1 MGQGRPPRT
10 KEAYQEPS
18 LTGAFGVGSGQQGPE
33 NPSTDDN
40 LILIKPSYS
49 GRMAAAQS
57 DRRNAPRNDDPEL
70 RGRRSE
76 PRAYI
81 LLPASF
87 EALSGSASVDLL
99 DVSRTGARLEGADLP
114 ATGKDIILR
123 CGAID
128 TLGTVAWNIGGRCG
142 VHFDEP
148 ISGQD
153 LIALRTIAVAAE
165 RSGMTPEELQATE
178 DWANGLAR

>member
-1 MGQGRPPRT
+1 MSKADVWGQKPR
-10 KEAYQEPS
+10 S
-18 LTGAFGVGSGQQGPE
+18 H
-33 NPSTDDN
+33 DHN

-81 LLPASF
+81 LLPAAV
-87 EALSGSASVDLL
+87 EDLGGRNSVRLL
-99 DVSRTGARLEGADLP
+99 DVSRTGARLEAGDLP
-114 ATGKDIILR
+114 AVGKDIILK

-128 TLGTVAWNIGGRCG
+128 TLGTVVWTIHGRCG
-142 VHFDEP
+142 IHFDEP
-148 ISGQD
+148 LRGQD
-153 LIALRTIAVAAE
+153 LIALRALAASVE
-165 RSGMTPEELQATE
+165 HSGMTPDELQATA
-178 DWANGLAR
+178 DWAGGFVR

>member
-1 MGQGRPPRT
+1 
-10 KEAYQEPS
+10 
-18 LTGAFGVGSGQQGPE
+18 
-33 NPSTDDN
+33 
-40 LILIKPSYS
+40 
-49 GRMAAAQS
+49 MAAAHP

-70 RGRRSE
+70 RGRRGE

-81 LLPASF
+81 QLPASV
-87 EALSGSASVDLL
+87 EALGGRNAVSLL

-114 ATGKDIILR
+114 GVGKDVVLR

-128 TLGTVAWNIGGRCG
+128 TFGTVVWNVSGRCG

-148 ISGQD
+148 IGGQD
-153 LIALRTIAVAAE
+153 LVALRGVAVAID
-165 RSGMTPEELQATE
+165 RSGMTPEELQATA